1 MSCQSA
7 WTAVGFAFM
16 ALLNMMFNWKSNATF
31 INRTFTRENIRA
43 MHETMVRLYEAAK
56 TLKGLETPTDVARA
70 LNQSQQTVNNWER
83 RGISQGGMLKAQA
96 EIGCSAT
103 WLQTGI
109 PPMEAVK
116 QKSGSSQ
123 IEEKLNESSGA
134 PAYNVSRLPDP
145 NIPVGSSPAR
155 PVYVVGRANGG
166 LPERIWTDGG
176 YLVGATEEYAV
187 LATDDPHAF
196 LTPIIGT
203 SMAPVYNP
211 GDFAFVEPGTEV
223 DLGDDVLVR
232 LKTGETL
239 LKRLLVRR
247 ADGLQLG
254 SYGEPGTL
262 FFKPDEITWMYYVA
276 HPVRRKKIKTRF

>member
-1 MSCQSA
+1 
-7 WTAVGFAFM
+7 
-16 ALLNMMFNWKSNATF
+16 
-31 INRTFTRENIRA
+31 

-56 TLKGLETPTDVARA
+56 KLKGLETPTDVARA

-103 WLQTGI
+103 WLQTGAL
-109 PPMEAVK
+109 PMEAVK
-116 QKSGSSQ
+116 QKSSSGQ
-123 IEEKLNESSGA
+123 IEEKLNETSGA
-134 PAYNVSRLPDP
+134 SAYNVSRLPDP

-176 YLVGATEEYAV
+176 YLVGATEEFAV
-187 LATDDPHAF
+187 LATDDPYAF
-196 LTPIIGT
+196 LTPVIGT

-211 GDFAFVEPGTEV
+211 GDFAFVEPETEV

-232 LKTGETL
+232 LSSGETM

-247 ADGLQLG
+247 ADGVQLG

-262 FFKPDEITWMYYVA
+262 FYKPDEITWMYYVA